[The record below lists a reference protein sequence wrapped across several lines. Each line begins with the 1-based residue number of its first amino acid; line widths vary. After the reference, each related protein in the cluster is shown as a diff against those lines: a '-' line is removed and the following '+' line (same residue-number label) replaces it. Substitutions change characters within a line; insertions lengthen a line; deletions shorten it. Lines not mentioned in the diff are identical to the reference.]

1 MVGDWFRSISTLI
14 PGGKGD
20 SMPSRSD
27 AMRNASASALARRS
41 ANQSSIHSM
50 CALEYVTVSRNH
62 VVWSDWPEVIHIF
75 DIDPGYSPLPPRFV
89 PPE

>member
-1 MVGDWFRSISTLI
+1 
-14 PGGKGD
+14 
-20 SMPSRSD
+20 
-27 AMRNASASALARRS
+27 
-41 ANQSSIHSM
+41 M